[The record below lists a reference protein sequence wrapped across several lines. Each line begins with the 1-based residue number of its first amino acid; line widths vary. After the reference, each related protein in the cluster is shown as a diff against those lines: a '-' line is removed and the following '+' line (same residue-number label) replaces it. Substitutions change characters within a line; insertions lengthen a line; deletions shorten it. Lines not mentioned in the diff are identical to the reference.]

1 MIRRAAPLRRSLQR
15 HALVM
20 GGERDL
26 VMMAALIA
34 LIIGAGGQ
42 TLLCAV
48 AGVVFWLASLF
59 GLRRMAKADPCMSQ
73 VWRRHVRQQDFY
85 PARSAPWG
93 K

>member
-1 MIRRAAPLRRSLQR
+1 MILRTVPIRRSLHR

-26 VMMAALIA
+26 VMVSALIA

-42 TLLCAV
+42 TFLCA
-48 AGVVFWLASLF
+48 ALGGGFWLASLF
-59 GLRRMAKADPCMSQ
+59 VLRRMAKADPCMSQ
-73 VWRRHVRQQDFY
+73 VWRRHTRQQDFY
-85 PARSAPWG
+85 PARSAPWE